1 MSEREKIV
9 RAPELQ
15 EWIGLSRSTVWRLV
29 KAGEFPAPIR
39 LHGNAVAWREQ
50 DVNEWI
56 KSRPLA
62 TTEQESGGDEANQHQ
77 TRSTG
82 GRNDDE

>member
-29 KAGEFPAPIR
+29 KVGEFPAPIR

-62 TTEQESGGDEANQHQ
+62 TTEQENGSDEQDNQKPAGG
-77 TRSTG
+77 
-82 GRNDDE
+82 